1 MQVDTCRNGHK
12 SHFVTHLRG
21 YKNFPFNNAA
31 GLSVALEGL
40 TEYFYEKN
48 EPALQPIIKKKTSQ
62 DLIKELKKVLST
74 YEAHPDVQSY
84 GTLLTK
90 IEQLNAPTN
99 SEKLK
104 APFKILNIPLSEI
117 DQETIDYRNDFLHG
131 NINLKPRKG
140 KKSYSMSAFEI
151 ALRLLTL
158 LNAVILKKVGYDS
171 FILNHVKLQE
181 GGIIKHISEPYYRE
195 LAKPVGKS

>member
-1 MQVDTCRNGHK
+1 M
-12 SHFVTHLRG
+12 
-21 YKNFPFNNAA
+21 PA

-48 EPALQPIIKKKTSQ
+48 EPALKPISNKKTSQ

-74 YEAHPDVQSY
+74 YETHPEVQSY
-84 GTLLTK
+84 STLLTK

-99 SEKLK
+99 AEKLK
-104 APFKILNIPLSEI
+104 APFKILDIPLSEI
-117 DQETIDYRNDFLHG
+117 DEETIDYRNDFLHG

-140 KKSYSMSAFEI
+140 KKSYTMSAFEI

-158 LNAVILKKVGYDS
+158 LNAVILKKVGYNS

-181 GGIIKHISEPYYRE
+181 GGSIKHISEPYYRE
-195 LAKPVGKS
+195 LVEPVGKS